1 MGLKKKFLSF
11 CFAGASGA
19 ILELASFNIF
29 FLFLTFMPSKVL
41 SLALALT
48 LNFTINRNI
57 TFLARSGRITKQF
70 TKYLIVYSIAIA
82 VNLYVSLMMNN
93 ILGNGAINANIAT
106 ITGIAAA
113 IPITFLG
120 SLHWVFKD
128 KITIN

>member
-19 ILELASFNIF
+19 LLELASFNIF
-29 FLFLTFMPSKVL
+29 FLFLAFMPSKVL

-48 LNFTINRNI
+48 LNFTINRNF

-70 TKYLIVYSIAIA
+70 SRYLMVYTVAIA
-82 VNLYVSLMMNN
+82 VNLSVSLLMNN
-93 ILGNGAINANIAT
+93 VLGNGAINANIAT
-106 ITGIAAA
+106 ATGIAAA

-128 KITIN
+128 KISQN

>member
-19 ILELASFNIF
+19 LLELISFNIF
-29 FLFLTFMPSKVL
+29 FLFLTFFPSKIL

-70 TKYLIVYSIAIA
+70 TKYLIIYTIAIA
-82 VNLYVSLMMNN
+82 INLSVSLIMNSV
-93 ILGNGAINANIAT
+93 LGAGAINANIAT
-106 ITGIAAA
+106 ATGIAAA

-128 KITIN
+128 KILQC